1 MFHRR
6 HRVGEGF
13 ERRLFATHH
22 AYVYRHVAA
31 YVFGARVDADVFGV
45 RPEGEF
51 ADLRHAILA
60 DQRDDVGAGERVRR
74 GVGRKRTRIRK
85 LPLHRAGFYDRNLG
99 LLGQFLQRVPGAAVK
114 DAVARND
121 DRALGLFEQFDRRR
135 DVLRPRMRPV
145 VRYLALS

>member
-74 GVGRKRTRIRK
+74 GVGRKRTRIENC
-85 LPLHRAGFYDRNLG
+85 PFIAPDSTTGIWAFSASFFNAS
-99 LLGQFLQRVPGAAVK
+99 Q
-114 DAVARND
+114 AR
-121 DRALGLFEQFDRRR
+121 L
-135 DVLRPRMRPV
+135 
-145 VRYLALS
+145 